1 MSYNDLL
8 EHGFCWSTHPN
19 PTIFDNRSNEYISHN
34 GYIYV
39 MRPLTPSTVYYVRAY
54 AMTKGH
60 AVGYGDVI
68 KIITIPKGTVCYTY
82 NSNGADEGAN
92 ARINYGAQK
101 ALAYWNNLTSIR
113 GLHVTINYSPGT
125 PTADCSYG
133 GWMNMGANVG
143 YQRAGTIMHEMG
155 HAIGEGQHGMW
166 WNETLR
172 NSQGIWQGDQGNAL
186 VQFLENDPTRT
197 ADGDNMHFGPYGING
212 AGADDCTSFLYIGN
226 SLLNQAFGE
235 DGLPPTDGFATP
247 AYVFP
252 QEYDVKYYLKSESED
267 YGLYTGYLFE
277 GPNRLLR
284 WKEATAEVATANDS
298 AAWYITFDP
307 VCQHYMF
314 RNAATGNYITY
325 NASGTNG
332 FRTIEKDVPGLT
344 EKLHLLKGRTNVT
357 MGRGEDSITTKG
369 YWIAY
374 PDSLTDGQGNKTNAK
389 GDPDCLSGRINHFT
403 AANTIQQANDKV
415 DQRWLILTADE
426 AMTFEKGA
434 KANLLDELAEMIALI
449 RDMAETPHNED
460 VSGADLTLEASLDD
474 IWNRAQQARSHELP
488 SYVAEARAAG
498 MEFLGN
504 VTPKNADEPFDL
516 NVLMNNPGIDNNKGW
531 SEAPTFNYSCCE
543 YWQATFD
550 FNQTLEDMP
559 AGTYK
564 LTAQGYQSPGYYT
577 DVYRDYQNG
586 INNVN
591 SVLYIN
597 DQSVK
602 MKHIASEA
610 KKRQLCESDVVVEN
624 PKAYLPNTMEGASI
638 YFQRRNYDNQLI
650 ATIKED
656 HTDLQLGIKCSD
668 APSHYWTI
676 FDNFNLYYYGSMTKN
691 EVTDIQEVKAET
703 GTAGKDSDTAVYN
716 LQGIK
721 VGDSLQ
727 GLPKGI
733 YIVNRKKVILK

>member
-1 MSYNDLL
+1 
-8 EHGFCWSTHPN
+8 
-19 PTIFDNRSNEYISHN
+19 
-34 GYIYV
+34 
-39 MRPLTPSTVYYVRAY
+39 
-54 AMTKGH
+54 
-60 AVGYGDVI
+60 
-68 KIITIPKGTVCYTY
+68 
-82 NSNGADEGAN
+82 
-92 ARINYGAQK
+92 
-101 ALAYWNNLTSIR
+101 
-113 GLHVTINYSPGT
+113 
-125 PTADCSYG
+125 
-133 GWMNMGANVG
+133 
-143 YQRAGTIMHEMG
+143 
-155 HAIGEGQHGMW
+155 
-166 WNETLR
+166 
-172 NSQGIWQGDQGNAL
+172 
-186 VQFLENDPTRT
+186 
-197 ADGDNMHFGPYGING
+197 
-212 AGADDCTSFLYIGN
+212 
-226 SLLNQAFGE
+226 
-235 DGLPPTDGFATP
+235 
-247 AYVFP
+247 
-252 QEYDVKYYLKSESED
+252 
-267 YGLYTGYLFE
+267 
-277 GPNRLLR
+277 
-284 WKEATAEVATANDS
+284 
-298 AAWYITFDP
+298 
-307 VCQHYMF
+307 
-314 RNAATGNYITY
+314 
-325 NASGTNG
+325 
-332 FRTIEKDVPGLT
+332 
-344 EKLHLLKGRTNVT
+344 
-357 MGRGEDSITTKG
+357 
-369 YWIAY
+369 
-374 PDSLTDGQGNKTNAK
+374 
-389 GDPDCLSGRINHFT
+389 
-403 AANTIQQANDKV
+403 
-415 DQRWLILTADE
+415 
-426 AMTFEKGA
+426 
-434 KANLLDELAEMIALI
+434 
-449 RDMAETPHNED
+449 MAETPHNED

-488 SYVAEARAAG
+488 SYVAEARAVG

-564 LTAQGYQSPGYYT
+564 LTAQGYQSPGYYS

-691 EVTDIQEVKAET
+691 EVTDIQEVKAEA

-721 VGDSLQ
+721 VADSLQ